1 MNANIVASII
11 SGFCT
16 LGGVVLTNR
25 LQLRRQTREI
35 KQHVTDTAS
44 PEDAGTQAKGAT
56 DADRV

>member
-1 MNANIVASII
+1 MITIIASLI
-11 SGFCT
+11 SAAGT
-16 LGGVVLTNR
+16 IGGVVLTNR

-44 PEDAGTQAKGAT
+44 PKDADTQAKGAT